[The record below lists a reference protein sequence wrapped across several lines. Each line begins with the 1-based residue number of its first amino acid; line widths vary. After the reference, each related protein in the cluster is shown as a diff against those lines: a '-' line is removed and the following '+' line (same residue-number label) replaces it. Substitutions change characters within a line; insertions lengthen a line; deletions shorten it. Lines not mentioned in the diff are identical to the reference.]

1 MANKQL
7 FALASSLAV
16 VGCGQ
21 QAPTGSQ
28 ARQWIADAT
37 NNGAGFLDRRECN
50 IASPGGQHA
59 EVLITR
65 RTASEGSDFVQIDAA
80 EPGGWP
86 SHPVRFERA
95 QLDPLRSVFDD
106 RGQTS
111 EYRRTIAG
119 VDYAYRQSDHDNP
132 TGRGAVYSILFDG
145 AMRIITC
152 RDLPDPTARK
162 HT

>member
-1 MANKQL
+1 MVSKQL

-21 QAPTGSQ
+21 QAPTESQ
-28 ARQWIADAT
+28 ARQLIADAT
-37 NNGAGFLDRRECN
+37 NDGAGFLDRSECD
-50 IASPGGQHA
+50 IISPGGQQA

-65 RTASEGSDFVQIDAA
+65 RSASDGSDFVQIDAA

-86 SHPVRFERA
+86 SQSVRFERA
-95 QLDPLRSVFDD
+95 ELDPLRSVFDD

-111 EYRRTIAG
+111 EYRRTIDG
-119 VDYAYRQSDHDNP
+119 VDYVYRQSDHDNP
-132 TGRGAVYSILFDG
+132 TGRGALHSILFDG
-145 AMRIITC
+145 AMRTMIC
-152 RDLPDPTARK
+152 RDLPDSPARK